1 MSVTDAAPHHRSQR
15 PYRLLWTSNAA
26 SAVGTGMTVTAIPLV
41 AALQPDSELILG
53 VVAAAGILPG
63 LLFAVPAGI
72 ATDRFD
78 RRRLLVWADLLRAL
92 ALTMAF
98 VGVVT
103 DRIGVITLTLTAF
116 LVGVGETVFI
126 SASQAFV
133 PSLVPVEDLDDA
145 NGKLQAAEDI
155 GREFVGP
162 PLGSMAFSVAASV
175 PFAIDAV
182 SYVLSAG
189 ILLGIRRPDISPEA
203 TSPDTTSPDTT
214 GEPPQHS
221 RPGGVGMAEAWRFFR
236 SSRTLEVLCAAMF
249 VLALAGSAVLAQLV
263 LIVREQLEV
272 PDAWYGPTIAVLA
285 LGSTVAGLL
294 AGRMREAIPAKMALI
309 GAVAVNALA
318 YLTIGAT
325 SMWPVAVTALAVWG
339 FAVTFGNITSVGVRQ
354 RIIPPELLGRTM
366 SIFRTA
372 LGAGGLVGALGGGA
386 VAAATSPGTL
396 AVLAGAIQIPVVALL
411 AVGMPHDVASR
422 PPPGLA

>member
-1 MSVTDAAPHHRSQR
+1 MTDAPPRHRTHR

-41 AALQPDSELILG
+41 AALQPNSELILG

-78 RRRLLVWADLLRAL
+78 RRRILIWADLLRAL

-103 DRIGVITLTLTAF
+103 DQIGVITLTLTAF
-116 LVGVGETVFI
+116 LVGVGETVFV

-133 PSLVPVEDLDDA
+133 PSLVPVDDLDHA
-145 NGKLQAAEDI
+145 NGRLQAAEDV

-189 ILLGIRRPDISPEA
+189 ILLGIRRPDT
-203 TSPDTTSPDTT
+203 TSPDTASPDTT
-214 GEPPQHS
+214 GEPPQGLRH
-221 RPGGVGMAEAWRFFR
+221 GGVGMADAWRFFR

-294 AGRMREAIPAKMALI
+294 AGRMREAIPARIALI

-325 SMWPVAVTALAVWG
+325 TMWPVAVTSLAVWG

-354 RIIPPELLGRTM
+354 RIIPPALLGRTM

-411 AVGMPHDVASR
+411 AIGLPHDVAPR
-422 PPPGLA
+422 PPAGLV

>member
-1 MSVTDAAPHHRSQR
+1 MSTTDAVLHSRSRR

-41 AALQPDSELILG
+41 AALQPNSELILG

-78 RRRLLVWADLLRAL
+78 RRRILIGADLLRAL

-103 DRIGVITLTLTAF
+103 DRIGVVTLTLTAF

-133 PSLVPVEDLDDA
+133 PSLVPVEDLDHA
-145 NGKLQAAEDI
+145 NGRLQAAEDV

-189 ILLGIRRPDISPEA
+189 ILLGIPRTGTGPAATDSGAASPEA
-203 TSPDTTSPDTT
+203 SE
-214 GEPPQHS
+214 EPPQDR
-221 RPGGVGMAEAWRFFR
+221 RPGGVGMADAWRFFR

-263 LIVREQLEV
+263 LIVREQLDV
-272 PDAWYGPTIAVLA
+272 PDAWYGPTLAVLA

-294 AGRMREAIPAKMALI
+294 AGRMREAIPAKMALM

-325 SMWPVAVTALAVWG
+325 TWWPVAVTALAVWG

-354 RIIPPELLGRTM
+354 RIIPPALLGRTM

-396 AVLAGAIQIPVVALL
+396 AILAGAIQIPVVALL
-411 AVGMPHDVASR
+411 AIGLPQDVTA
-422 PPPGLA
+422 PPPADLA

>member
-1 MSVTDAAPHHRSQR
+1 MSTTDAVLHSRSRR

-41 AALQPDSELILG
+41 AALQPNSELILG

-78 RRRLLVWADLLRAL
+78 RRRILIGADLLRAL

-103 DRIGVITLTLTAF
+103 DRIGVVTLTLNAF

-133 PSLVPVEDLDDA
+133 PSLVPVEDLDHA
-145 NGKLQAAEDI
+145 NGRLQAAEDV

-189 ILLGIRRPDISPEA
+189 ILLGIPRTGTGPAATDSGAASPEA
-203 TSPDTTSPDTT
+203 SE
-214 GEPPQHS
+214 EPPQDP
-221 RPGGVGMAEAWRFFR
+221 RPGGVGMADAWRFFR

-263 LIVREQLEV
+263 LIVREQLDV

-294 AGRMREAIPAKMALI
+294 AGRMREAIPAKMALM

-325 SMWPVAVTALAVWG
+325 TWWPVAVAALAVWG

-354 RIIPPELLGRTM
+354 RIIPPALLGRTM

-396 AVLAGAIQIPVVALL
+396 AIMAGAIQIPVVALL
-411 AVGMPHDVASR
+411 AIGLPQDVTAPPPADVA
-422 PPPGLA
+422 

>member
-1 MSVTDAAPHHRSQR
+1 MSTTDAALRSRSQR
-15 PYRLLWTSNAA
+15 SYRLLWTSNAA

-41 AALQPDSELILG
+41 AALQPNSELILG

-78 RRRLLVWADLLRAL
+78 RRRILIWADLLRAL

-103 DRIGVITLTLTAF
+103 DRIGVVTLTLTAF
-116 LVGVGETVFI
+116 LIGVGETVFI

-133 PSLVPVEDLDDA
+133 PSLVPVEGLDHA
-145 NGKLQAAEDI
+145 NGRLQAAEDV

-203 TSPDTTSPDTT
+203 TGPGASE
-214 GEPPQHS
+214 EPPQDP
-221 RPGGVGMAEAWRFFR
+221 RPGRVGMAEAWRFFR
-236 SSRTLEVLCAAMF
+236 SSHTLEVLCAAMF

-263 LIVREQLEV
+263 LIVREQLDV
-272 PDAWYGPTIAVLA
+272 PDAWYGPTLAVLA

-294 AGRMREAIPAKMALI
+294 AGRMREAIPAKMALM

-325 SMWPVAVTALAVWG
+325 SMWPVAVMALAVWG

-354 RIIPPELLGRTM
+354 RIIPPQLLGRTM

-396 AVLAGAIQIPVVALL
+396 AILAGAVQIPVVALL
-411 AVGMPHDVASR
+411 AIGLPHDVGSR
-422 PPPGLA
+422 PPAGLA

>member
-1 MSVTDAAPHHRSQR
+1 MSTTDAVLRSRSRR

-41 AALQPDSELILG
+41 AAVQPDNELILG

-63 LLFAVPAGI
+63 LLLAVPAGI

-78 RRRLLVWADLLRAL
+78 RRGILIGADLLRAL
-92 ALTMAF
+92 ALTVAF
-98 VGVVT
+98 VGVLT

-116 LVGVGETVFI
+116 LVGLGETFFV
-126 SASQAFV
+126 SASQAIV
-133 PSLVPVEDLDDA
+133 PSLVPIDDLDDA
-145 NGKLQAAEDI
+145 NGRLQAAEDV

-162 PLGSMAFSVAASV
+162 PLGSIAFSVAASV

-189 ILLGIRRPDISPEA
+189 ILLGIPRTGTGPEATDPEAGSPEA
-203 TSPDTTSPDTT
+203 S
-214 GEPPQHS
+214 EKPPQDPH
-221 RPGGVGMAEAWRFFR
+221 PGGVGMADAWRFFR

-263 LIVREQLEV
+263 LIVRDQLDV
-272 PDAWYGPTIAVLA
+272 PDAWYGPAIAVLA

-294 AGRMREAIPAKMALI
+294 AGRMRRAIPAKPALI

-325 SMWPVAVTALAVWG
+325 AFWPVAVSAFAVWG

-354 RIIPPELLGRTM
+354 RIIPPALLGRTM

-396 AVLAGAIQIPVVALL
+396 AILAGAIQIPVVALL
-411 AVGMPHDVASR
+411 AIGLPKDVTA
-422 PPPGLA
+422 PPPVDLA

>member
-1 MSVTDAAPHHRSQR
+1 MSTTDAVLRSRSRR

-41 AALQPDSELILG
+41 AALQPNSELSLG

-78 RRRLLVWADLLRAL
+78 RRRILIGADLLRAL

-103 DRIGVITLTLTAF
+103 DAIGVVTLTLTAF
-116 LVGVGETVFI
+116 LVGVGETIFI

-133 PSLVPVEDLDDA
+133 PSLVPVEDLDHA
-145 NGKLQAAEDI
+145 NGRLQAAEDV

-189 ILLGIRRPDISPEA
+189 ILLGIPRTGTSPEA
-203 TSPDTTSPDTT
+203 SE
-214 GEPPQHS
+214 EPPQDS
-221 RPGGVGMAEAWRFFR
+221 RPSGVGMADAWRFFR

-263 LIVREQLEV
+263 LIVREQLDV
-272 PDAWYGPTIAVLA
+272 PDAWYGPTLAVLA

-294 AGRMREAIPAKMALI
+294 AGRMREAIPAKMALM

-325 SMWPVAVTALAVWG
+325 TWWPVAVTALAVWG

-354 RIIPPELLGRTM
+354 RIIPPALLGRTM

-396 AVLAGAIQIPVVALL
+396 AILAGAIQIPVVALL
-411 AVGMPHDVASR
+411 AIGLPQDVTA
-422 PPPGLA
+422 PPPADLA

>member
-1 MSVTDAAPHHRSQR
+1 MSTTDAALRSRSRR

-41 AALQPDSELILG
+41 AALQPNSELSLG

-78 RRRLLVWADLLRAL
+78 RRRILIGADLLRAL

-103 DRIGVITLTLTAF
+103 DAIGVVTLTLTAF
-116 LVGVGETVFI
+116 LVGVGETIFI

-133 PSLVPVEDLDDA
+133 PSLVPVEDLDHA
-145 NGKLQAAEDI
+145 NGRLQAAEDV

-189 ILLGIRRPDISPEA
+189 ILLGIPRTGTSPEA
-203 TSPDTTSPDTT
+203 SE
-214 GEPPQHS
+214 EPPQDS
-221 RPGGVGMAEAWRFFR
+221 RPSGVGMADAWRFFR

-263 LIVREQLEV
+263 LIVREQLDV
-272 PDAWYGPTIAVLA
+272 PDAWYGPTLAVLA

-294 AGRMREAIPAKMALI
+294 AGRMREAIPAKMALM

-325 SMWPVAVTALAVWG
+325 TWWPVAVTALAVWG

-354 RIIPPELLGRTM
+354 RIIPPALLGRTM

-372 LGAGGLVGALGGGA
+372 LGAGGLMGALGGGA

-396 AVLAGAIQIPVVALL
+396 AILAGAIQIPVVALL
-411 AVGMPHDVASR
+411 AIGLPQDVTA
-422 PPPGLA
+422 PPPADLA

>member
-1 MSVTDAAPHHRSQR
+1 MTDAPPRHRSHR

-133 PSLVPVEDLDDA
+133 PSLVPVEALDDA

-189 ILLGIRRPDISPEA
+189 ILLGIRRPDISPA
-203 TSPDTTSPDTT
+203 ASSPDTIE
-214 GEPPQHS
+214 EPPQHS

-294 AGRMREAIPAKMALI
+294 AGRMREAIPAKMALM

-396 AVLAGAIQIPVVALL
+396 AVLAGAIQIPVVVLL
-411 AVGMPHDVASR
+411 AVGMPHDAAAR
-422 PPPGLA
+422 PPAGMV

>member
-1 MSVTDAAPHHRSQR
+1 
-15 PYRLLWTSNAA
+15 
-26 SAVGTGMTVTAIPLV
+26 MTVTAIPLV
-41 AALQPDSELILG
+41 AALQPNSELILG

-78 RRRLLVWADLLRAL
+78 RRRILIGADLLRAL

-103 DRIGVITLTLTAF
+103 DRIGVVTLTLTAF

-133 PSLVPVEDLDDA
+133 PSLVPVEDLDHA
-145 NGKLQAAEDI
+145 NGRLQAAEDV

-189 ILLGIRRPDISPEA
+189 ILLGIPRTGTGPAATDSGAASPEA
-203 TSPDTTSPDTT
+203 SE
-214 GEPPQHS
+214 EPPQDR
-221 RPGGVGMAEAWRFFR
+221 RPGGVGMADAWRFFR

-263 LIVREQLEV
+263 LIVREQLDV
-272 PDAWYGPTIAVLA
+272 PDAWYGPTLAVLA

-294 AGRMREAIPAKMALI
+294 AGRMREAIPAKMALM

-325 SMWPVAVTALAVWG
+325 TWWPVAVTALAVWG

-354 RIIPPELLGRTM
+354 RIIPPALLGRTM

-396 AVLAGAIQIPVVALL
+396 AILAGAIQIPVVALL
-411 AVGMPHDVASR
+411 AIGLPQDVTA
-422 PPPGLA
+422 PPPADLA